1 MTRDEADAAA
11 RQIVQE
17 VGTCEA
23 CRAAPATDAHE
34 IARGNGVRRLAR
46 GKRSCTLAL
55 CRPCHRLM
63 DGMSRA
69 RQVLILY
76 RSRPDECNVLELWKV
91 TGRRFPT
98 IEDLIAEAMKH
109 GAEVTR

>member
-11 RQIVQE
+11 RQIVQD

-34 IARGNGVRRLAR
+34 ILRGPLRRLAR
-46 GKRSCTLAL
+46 GKRCCTLAL
-55 CRPCHRLM
+55 CRECHRRM
-63 DGMSRA
+63 DGMA
-69 RQVLILY
+69 WERQLLILY
-76 RSRPDECNVLELWKV
+76 RSRKDDMNMREFWKIA
-91 TGRRFPT
+91 GRQKPT
-98 IEDLIAEAMKH
+98 PEDLIAEAMKH